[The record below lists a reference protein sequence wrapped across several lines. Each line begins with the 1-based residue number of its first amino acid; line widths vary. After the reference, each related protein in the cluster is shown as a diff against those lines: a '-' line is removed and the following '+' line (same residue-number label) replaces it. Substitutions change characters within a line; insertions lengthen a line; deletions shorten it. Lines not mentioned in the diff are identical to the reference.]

1 MPRGYGNYSLVV
13 GGSNFNPFQ
22 SMQEMLVPFTYYKDA
37 YEKQE
42 AVLDELNKNTD
53 TFKYLEQVA
62 KDNPESKAAQIY
74 NSYANDLRKYGEDF
88 SANGLSMANRRG
100 LLNMKRRYQG
110 EIGRLITADEAMQ
123 EERKNRNKLRA
134 SGVNM
139 LYAEDNLNI
148 DQFLDNNTPNMYS
161 INPEDLRKEGAQ
173 YAQAASSRI
182 YGDSRIQNINKYFQD
197 IIQTQGYSAE
207 VMNAWRQNLEGIP
220 EFNQAV
226 QDILDGRGV
235 TNNLT
240 GRNYEVARQ
249 NVINGIMEGSVYQEK
264 RNTQQ
269 NPGVLTAAQAASN
282 ALGWANHNLSVAAHG
297 MTKDKNGK
305 YVSQDEWMY
314 THDENGRRNGFSP
327 EYEEAVKKGLVPGKN
342 VKMGGNNNSTTTTTK
357 TGRQGSR
364 KAKANMYFTEKG
376 SKTFTT
382 KDGRNLGTQIT
393 YAEAIT
399 RRPEI
404 GTYVGE
410 NSDLYD
416 YWYDGSGIYAVGH
429 STSEQQNNQ
438 QTETTTA
445 TGDNNQL

>member
-1 MPRGYGNYSLVV
+1 MPNYRRGQYDFVV
-13 GGSNFNPFQ
+13 DSNFTPFT
-22 SMQEMLVPFTYYKDA
+22 MQEMLAPLSMYKDA
-37 YEKQE
+37 YEKSEE
-42 AVLDELNKNTD
+42 AYTD
-53 TFKYLEQVA
+53 LTDKADQFKYLSETL
-62 KDNPESKAAQIY
+62 PEGSQARKIYEGYSNELNAQ
-74 NSYANDLRKYGEDF
+74 AQDL
-88 SANGLSMANRRG
+88 AQNGLNMGNRRA
-100 LLNMKRRYQG
+100 LTNLKRRYQG
-110 EIGRLITADEAMQ
+110 EIGRLVSADAAMQ

-197 IIQTQGYSAE
+197 IIQTQGYNAE
-207 VMNAWRQNLEGIP
+207 TMAAWRQNLESIP

-297 MTKDKNGK
+297 MTKDKNGR

-342 VKMGGNNNSTTTTTK
+342 VKMGGNNVSTTK
-357 TGRQGSR
+357 TGRQDSR

-376 SKTFTT
+376 SRLFTT
-382 KDGRNLGTQIT
+382 KGDRNLGTQIT

-399 RRPEI
+399 KRPEI

-416 YWYDGSGIYAVGH
+416 YWDSGEGIYAIGH
-429 STSEQQNNQ
+429 SASEQQNNQ
-438 QTETTTA
+438 QTEDIATA
-445 TGDNNQL
+445 TDDNNQL